1 MTCKPTENELSDPC
15 QSESKDSKFS
25 NFDRVVQDYRQ
36 NHEQDANRLLEY
48 YSSLPSYEKAAEV
61 IGLAKLPSGKRH
73 PHQRRLKTK
82 VLQEVQ
88 NALLDAENRMESCS
102 NFEELFDTVHETIGG
117 IWGVGELMVYD
128 TAHRLGAYFA
138 LEPEALY
145 LHRGTREGA
154 EAIGIDPDRKKVE
167 VSELPEPLQNL
178 RPHELEDCLCIY
190 KDELRKAIA

>member
-1 MTCKPTENELSDPC
+1 MTSKPTENELSDPC
-15 QSESKDSKFS
+15 QRESKDSKF
-25 NFDRVVQDYRQ
+25 NNLDRVVHDYRQ

-73 PHQRRLKTK
+73 PHQRRLRSE
-82 VLQEVQ
+82 VLQEVHS
-88 NALLDAENRMESCS
+88 ALLDAESRMDSS
-102 NFEELFDTVHETIGG
+102 SSFEELFDAVRETIGG

-128 TAHRLGAYFA
+128 TANRLGAYYG
-138 LEPEALY
+138 LEPEAIY

-154 EAIGIDPDRKKVE
+154 EAIGVETERKKVE

-178 RPHELEDCLCIY
+178 QPHELEDCLCIY
-190 KDELRKAIA
+190 KDELLRVAV